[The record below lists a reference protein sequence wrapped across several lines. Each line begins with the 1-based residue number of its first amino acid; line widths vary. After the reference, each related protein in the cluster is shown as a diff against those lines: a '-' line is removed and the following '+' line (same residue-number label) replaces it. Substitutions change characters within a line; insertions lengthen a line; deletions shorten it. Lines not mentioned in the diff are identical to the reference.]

1 MGGVEV
7 SSVLSSST
15 CGWHN
20 ENDVKISIILI
31 ARKTKMKK
39 KIVIRN
45 QYLISMGEIF
55 PVGIFTHFK
64 RFKE

>member
-1 MGGVEV
+1 MGVGGVEV

-31 ARKTKMKK
+31 ARKKK
-39 KIVIRN
+39 NEKKNCDKESVFDI
-45 QYLISMGEIF
+45 YGGDISGRYIYSL
-55 PVGIFTHFK
+55 
-64 RFKE
+64 